1 MKSLLNSNHCISCD
15 VHKKQEGQPNGKQQ
29 EKEPSNYEKG
39 KVAAERK
46 WNLTVTDVGF
56 WGMRQKQISEAVTE
70 QPAAQPH
77 SILI

>member
-56 WGMRQKQISEAVTE
+56 
-70 QPAAQPH
+70 
-77 SILI
+77 